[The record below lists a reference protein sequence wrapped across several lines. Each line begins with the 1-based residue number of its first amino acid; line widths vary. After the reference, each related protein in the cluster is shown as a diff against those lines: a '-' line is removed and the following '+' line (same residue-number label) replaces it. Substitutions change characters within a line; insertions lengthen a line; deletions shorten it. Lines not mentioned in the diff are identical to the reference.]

1 MGNFIYGP
9 VCRYL
14 NTLENHQTLPDFEN
28 ALIWKSFAFRFVNSY
43 NSLFYI
49 AFYERFRGPDD
60 GNSCVTESD
69 PNCIHALQIS
79 LSIIFATQILF
90 NNSLELLLPFWRRLQ
105 TRRVMPAAQLQDL
118 TLPEQEYFKS
128 PCESTFDDYD
138 ELVTT
143 YGYATMFAIVFP
155 LAPALAQVSFL
166 METRLDA
173 IKYLGLCRRPLPHS
187 VKSIGTWERILLT
200 MGQISVL
207 TNLLMIF
214 FVSDAGKEFFPDDT
228 ERWIAFILIE
238 HAALTL
244 KILLDWLI
252 PDQDAATTTFLAR
265 QHHLQQILIMD
276 WLEKEKSEVVHLS
289 PEEKE
294 LLSQS
299 AIESFQTP
307 QSIALRQCRAYLPSP
322 TEITDRSEGDHFFS
336 GTFIDAYGVHPDTQN
351 FSLKSPVSERIFV
364 APRNID

>member
-128 PCESTFDDYD
+128 PCEST
-138 ELVTT
+138 
-143 YGYATMFAIVFP
+143 
-155 LAPALAQVSFL
+155 
-166 METRLDA
+166 
-173 IKYLGLCRRPLPHS
+173 
-187 VKSIGTWERILLT
+187 
-200 MGQISVL
+200 
-207 TNLLMIF
+207 
-214 FVSDAGKEFFPDDT
+214 
-228 ERWIAFILIE
+228 
-238 HAALTL
+238 
-244 KILLDWLI
+244 
-252 PDQDAATTTFLAR
+252 
-265 QHHLQQILIMD
+265 
-276 WLEKEKSEVVHLS
+276 
-289 PEEKE
+289 
-294 LLSQS
+294 
-299 AIESFQTP
+299 
-307 QSIALRQCRAYLPSP
+307 
-322 TEITDRSEGDHFFS
+322 
-336 GTFIDAYGVHPDTQN
+336 
-351 FSLKSPVSERIFV
+351 
-364 APRNID
+364 